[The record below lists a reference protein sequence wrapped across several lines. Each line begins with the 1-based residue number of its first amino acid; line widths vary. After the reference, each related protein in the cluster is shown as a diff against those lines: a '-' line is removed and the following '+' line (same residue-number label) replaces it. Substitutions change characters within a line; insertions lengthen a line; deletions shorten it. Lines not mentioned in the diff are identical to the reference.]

1 MIGRGFHQLRNKTLK
16 TPKKQVFLH
25 FETEIDENARK
36 VKQHL
41 KDILLVLQWCIR
53 NILAV

>member
-1 MIGRGFHQLRNKTLK
+1 MLK

-25 FETEIDENARK
+25 FETESDENARK